1 MTASEK
7 VIVLALAKMRDNATK
22 ALKMTEGEQVGAMDL
37 CTVRVE
43 LRALVASL
51 DKMKA
56 WIEGSPCSG

>member
-22 ALKMTEGEQVGAMDL
+22 ALKMTEGEQVSAMDL